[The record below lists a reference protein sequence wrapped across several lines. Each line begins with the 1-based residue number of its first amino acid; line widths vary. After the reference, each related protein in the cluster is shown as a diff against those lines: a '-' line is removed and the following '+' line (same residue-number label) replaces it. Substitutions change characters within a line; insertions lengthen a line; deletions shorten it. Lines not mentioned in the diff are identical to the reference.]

1 MAVGIIS
8 AIPEEYS
15 RLEWDAE
22 PKTEIIVNKIFK
34 FGKINDIDVIAAECG
49 IGKVNAALTTGL
61 LLGHFGCDSIAFSG
75 VAGGINPELNTGD
88 VLIADELI
96 QHDYGAI
103 VNGQVISSIPGSFP
117 ALDDTDDD
125 IAYRMPDRLK
135 NALIN
140 VIGLEPKF
148 GRVLTGDTYLA
159 CESTRKMF
167 RGQFGADAIEMEGG
181 AIAQVCCSWH
191 VPFVVVRVLSDLAG
205 AESQYEFEEFV
216 DDASKKAASIVSRV
230 LPVLDVWK

>member
-34 FGKINDIDVIAAECG
+34 FGKINGIDVIAAECG

-75 VAGGINPELNTGD
+75 VAGGINPELKQGD
-88 VLIADELI
+88 ILIADELI

-103 VNGQVISSIPGSFP
+103 VNGQLISSIPGSFP

-125 IAYRMPDRLK
+125 IAYRMPERLK

-140 VIGLEPKF
+140 VIGLEVRF
-148 GRVLTGDTYLA
+148 ARILTGDTYLS

>member
-1 MAVGIIS
+1 MNG
-8 AIPEEYS
+8 
-15 RLEWDAE
+15 
-22 PKTEIIVNKIFK
+22 
-34 FGKINDIDVIAAECG
+34 IDVIAAECG

-61 LLGHFGCDSIAFSG
+61 LLGHFGCSSIAFSG
-75 VAGGINPELNTGD
+75 VAGGINQEYSLGD
-88 VLIADELI
+88 IIIASELI

-103 VNGQVISSIPGSFP
+103 VNGQLISSIPGSFP
-117 ALDDTDDD
+117 SLDDTDEDV
-125 IAYRMPDRLK
+125 AYRMPERLK

-191 VPFVVVRVLSDLAG
+191 VPFVIVRVLSDLAG
-205 AESQYEFEEFV
+205 TESHYQFEEFI
-216 DDASKKAASIVSRV
+216 DDASVKAAKTVKKV
-230 LPVLDVWK
+230 LPILDVWK

>member
-8 AIPEEYS
+8 AIPEEYTK
-15 RLEWDAE
+15 LEWDKE
-22 PKTEIIVNKIFK
+22 PRTEIIVNKIFK
-34 FGKINDIDVIAAECG
+34 FGSMNGIDVIAAECG

-75 VAGGINPELNTGD
+75 CAGGLNPEYPCGT
-88 VLIADELI
+88 VIIADELI

-103 VNGQVISSIPGSFP
+103 VNGQLISSIPGSFP
-117 ALDDTDDD
+117 ALDDTDED
-125 IAYRMPDRLK
+125 IAYRMPERLK
-135 NALIN
+135 NAVAN

-148 GRVLTGDTYLA
+148 GRILTGDTYLA

-167 RGQFGADAIEMEGG
+167 RGQFGADAVEMEGG

-191 VPFVVVRVLSDLAG
+191 VPFVIVRVLSDLAG
-205 AESQYEFEEFV
+205 SDSHVEFDEFIE
-216 DDASKKAASIVSRV
+216 DSSIKAAQTVSRI
-230 LPVLDVWK
+230 LPVLDEWK

>member
-34 FGKINDIDVIAAECG
+34 FGKINGIDVIAAECG

-75 VAGGINPELNTGD
+75 VAGGINPELKQGD
-88 VLIADELI
+88 ILIADELI

-103 VNGQVISSIPGSFP
+103 VNGQLISSIPGSFP
-117 ALDDTDDD
+117 ALDDIDDD
-125 IAYRMPDRLK
+125 IAYRMPERLK

-140 VIGLEPKF
+140 VIVLEPKF
-148 GRVLTGDTYLA
+148 GRILTGDTYLS

>member
-88 VLIADELI
+88 ILIADELI

-103 VNGQVISSIPGSFP
+103 VNGQLISSIPGSFP

-125 IAYRMPDRLK
+125 IAYRMPERLK

-191 VPFVVVRVLSDLAG
+191 VPFVIVRVLSDLAG
-205 AESQYEFEEFV
+205 AESHYQFEEFI
-216 DDASKKAASIVSRV
+216 DDASIKAAQTVSRI
-230 LPVLDVWK
+230 LPVLEEWK

>member
-1 MAVGIIS
+1 MTVGIIS

-88 VLIADELI
+88 ILIADELI

-103 VNGQVISSIPGSFP
+103 VNGQLISSIPGSFP

-216 DDASKKAASIVSRV
+216 DDASKKAAGVVSRV

>member
-34 FGKINDIDVIAAECG
+34 FGKMNGIDVI
-49 IGKVNAALTTGL
+49 
-61 LLGHFGCDSIAFSG
+61 SG
-75 VAGGINPELNTGD
+75 VAGGINPEYSLGD
-88 VLIADELI
+88 IIIASELI

-103 VNGQVISSIPGSFP
+103 VNGQLISSIPGSFP
-117 ALDDTDDD
+117 SLDDTDEDV
-125 IAYRMPDRLK
+125 AYRMPERLK
-135 NALIN
+135 NAITN
-140 VIGLEPKF
+140 VVDDTVSF
-148 GRVLTGDTYLA
+148 GRILTGDTYLA
-159 CESTRKMF
+159 CEGTRKMF

-191 VPFVVVRVLSDLAG
+191 VPFVIVRVLSDLAG
-205 AESQYEFEEFV
+205 TESHYQFEEFI
-216 DDASKKAASIVSRV
+216 DDASVKAAKTVKKV
-230 LPVLDVWK
+230 LPILEQWK

>member
-148 GRVLTGDTYLA
+148 GRILTGDTYLA